1 MVKVGD
7 IVKTKRRVEGG
18 NIDAVAV
25 VTKVNKNTVAFDN
38 FDGISNIEVIF
49 SDGETG
55 KRTETA
61 FIETGRSI
69 DIQSVLDSIR

>member
-7 IVKTKRRVEGG
+7 VVKTKRRIEGERA
-18 NIDAVAV
+18 DTMAV

-38 FDGISNIEVIF
+38 FDGISIEVVF

-55 KRTETA
+55 KRTEAA
-61 FIETGRSI
+61 FIETGRHI